1 MNKLLILILTF
12 LALSSCGRVKRE
24 RMLRGDWQA
33 VRVMEGDSV
42 LPVPDSVI
50 RLHFYENYTYRYEGT
65 LKYEEAGHWRV
76 KNHLLLVRDT
86 LRGAAEERRMRI
98 QKLTEDSLFLE
109 MMDGGSRR
117 LLVMGKR

>member
-1 MNKLLILILTF
+1 MDKLLILFLAF
-12 LALSSCGRVKRE
+12 LALSSCGKVRRE
-24 RMLRGDWQA
+24 RMLQGDWQA
-33 VRVMEGDSV
+33 VRVMEGDSI

-50 RLHFYENYTYRYEGT
+50 WLHFYENYTYRYEGT

-86 LRGAAEERRMRI
+86 LQAEPEERRMRI

-109 MMDGGSRR
+109 MMDGGRKR